1 MFAVVLK
8 GHGGYEQLELCTDLP
23 VPTPGYGEVLVRI
36 AAAALNNTDINT
48 RIAWYSRSPAASA
61 PASPAAP
68 AAPAAPAVPAVPAA
82 PVAPQD
88 SAWGGGAFQFPRIQG
103 ADACGYIV
111 AVGAGVDTARIGE
124 RVLIDPILRGAGAD
138 GNGVEYFGADR
149 DGAFAQFATVPSVS
163 ALAVVSE
170 LGDIEL
176 ASFPCSYLAAENMVS
191 RVALA
196 PNQTVL
202 ITGASG
208 GVGSAAVQ
216 LARRRGARVIAVAGA
231 GKAAGL
237 RALGAERVLAR
248 EADLV
253 SQLGAGSVDAIID
266 SVGGAHFPQHLQI
279 LRRGGRYAVAGAV
292 AGASVALDL
301 RTLYLKDLTLFGC
314 TIPEPGLFATLL
326 GYIEAKEIRPLIS
339 ATYPLREIVAAQQ
352 AFLEKK
358 HLGKIV
364 LVP

>member
-1 MFAVVLK
+1 MSSGPEAPPRTMFAVVLQ
-8 GHGGYEQLELCTDLP
+8 GHGGYEQLELRADQP
-23 VPTPGYGEVLVRI
+23 VPTPGHGEVLVRI
-36 AAAALNNTDINT
+36 AAAAVNNTDINT
-48 RIAWYSRSPAASA
+48 RIGWYSRSPAAPA
-61 PASPAAP
+61 PAS
-68 AAPAAPAVPAVPAA
+68 PAA

-111 AVGAGVDTARIGE
+111 AVGAGVAAARVGE
-124 RVLIDPILRGAGAD
+124 RVLIDPILRGAGD
-138 GNGVEYFGADR
+138 NGVEYFGADR
-149 DGAFAQFATVPSVS
+149 DGAFAQFASVPS
-163 ALAVVSE
+163 ANARAVVSD
-170 LGDIEL
+170 LSDVEL
-176 ASFPCSYLAAENMVS
+176 ASFPCSYLAAENMLS

-196 PNQTVL
+196 HNQTVL
-202 ITGASG
+202 VTGASG

-231 GKAAGL
+231 SKAAGL

-253 SQLGAGSVDAIID
+253 SELGAESVDAVID

-314 TIPEPGLFATLL
+314 TIPEPGLFSTLL
-326 GYIEAKEIRPLIS
+326 GYIEAREIRPLIS
-339 ATYPLREIVAAQQ
+339 ASYPLREMVAAQQ

>member
-8 GHGGYEQLELCTDLP
+8 GHGGYEQLELRTDLP
-23 VPTPGYGEVLVRI
+23 VPTPGHGEVLVRI
-36 AAAALNNTDINT
+36 GAAAVNNTDINT
-48 RIAWYSRSPAASA
+48 RIGWYSRA
-61 PASPAAP
+61 PEATTPTALT
-68 AAPAAPAVPAVPAA
+68 
-82 PVAPQD
+82 D
-88 SAWGGGAFQFPRIQG
+88 SAWAGGAFRFPRIQG
-103 ADACGYIV
+103 ADGCGHIV
-111 AVGAGVDTARIGE
+111 AVGTGVDAARIGE
-124 RVLIDPILRGAGAD
+124 RTLIDPILRAAGAKAAVS
-138 GNGVEYFGADR
+138 GYLGADH
-149 DGAFAQFATVPSVS
+149 DGAFAQFVTVPATNARGIVS
-163 ALAVVSE
+163 DLSDV
-170 LGDIEL
+170 EL
-176 ASFPCSYLAAENMVS
+176 ASFPCSYLAAENMLS

-196 PNQTVL
+196 QNQTVL

-216 LARRRGARVIAVAGA
+216 LARRRGARVLAVAGA
-231 GKAAGL
+231 SKAAGL

-248 EADLV
+248 ESDLV
-253 SQLGAGSVDAIID
+253 SQLGAESVDAIID
-266 SVGGAHFPQHLQI
+266 SVGGVHFSQHLQI

-314 TIPEPGLFATLL
+314 TIPEPGVFTTLL

-339 ATYPLREIVAAQQ
+339 ATYPLREIVAAQR
-352 AFLEKK
+352 AFLEKQ